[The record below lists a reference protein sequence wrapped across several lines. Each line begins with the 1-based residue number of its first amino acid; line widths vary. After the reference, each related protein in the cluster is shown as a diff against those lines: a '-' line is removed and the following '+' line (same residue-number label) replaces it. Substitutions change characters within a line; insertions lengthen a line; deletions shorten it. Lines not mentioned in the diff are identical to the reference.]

1 MSEYLNFCLRTYKY
15 TCPRVWGE
23 PFHILRTY
31 VLLYAFCLFPVSSNT
46 PPIYFGTPILAP
58 SSKLRTRC
66 GKALVIKIV
75 HGTFYS
81 RECLLLSEGQERCRE
96 GGDRCWKHQRG
107 SVAPE
112 KWESKMGGQPGQVG
126 ATTTSQSWLGP
137 EKACSPSLWG
147 EQRFLMP
154 TLKEI

>member
-31 VLLYAFCLFPVSSNT
+31 VLLYASCLFPVSSKA

-58 SSKLRTRC
+58 SSKLRPRC

-81 RECLLLSEGQERCRE
+81 RECLLLSERQEMHAGE
-96 GGDRCWKHQRG
+96 GGGGRCWKHQMG
-107 SVAPE
+107 SVNPE
-112 KWESKMGGQPGQVG
+112 KWESKMGGQPGQVSA
-126 ATTTSQSWLGP
+126 ATSSSQSCLGP
-137 EKACSPSLWG
+137 EKAFPASG
-147 EQRFLMP
+147 EGKGFSYPL
-154 TLKEI
+154 